1 MNKIVII
8 LTLITFLFGCSQQ
21 PASSNASKKQSDSSA
36 VKPQPDSL
44 KKNSVKSFDHSY
56 DNTAKYMAGVLQ
68 QTADS
73 KFKAMEEKGLWKTY
87 KSSFDSSWNTIER
100 TRLTPMKAWAAKELT
115 EANSNNKDLFY
126 PFGGPD
132 FLNAFTLFPHAKKY
146 TLIGL
151 EPVGGVPDL
160 TTMNDKALNSYLY
173 SVHNAL
179 GDIFKRSYFI
189 TRKMVHDMH
198 NNQISG
204 TVPLLY
210 VFLARTHN
218 TIVNVK
224 RVGINDNGVLE
235 EYTVDSRNQPL
246 KKVSPGIRIDFIPEG
261 QQDVRSLYYFSLN
274 LLDAALVNTPGI
286 MKYIA
291 SLGSTNTYIKSA
303 SYLMHYLTFNNIRNA
318 VLKQSEALLQDD
330 SGIAYRFFDK
340 KVWDFKF
347 YGRYTR
353 PVNDFNWVYENDLKE
368 VYRTDTSIKPVPFI
382 LGYHWD
388 SNGINLL
395 RAVRKKGVNS
405 VTKTDSSKIKK

>member
-1 MNKIVII
+1 MNRIVMLLL
-8 LTLITFLFGCSQQ
+8 LTLIFACNQQ
-21 PASSNASKKQSDSSA
+21 PASSTAQKSKADSSHA
-36 VKPQPDSL
+36 KSKSDSL
-44 KKNSVKSFDHSY
+44 KTSALPTFDHGV
-56 DNTAKYMAGVLQ
+56 DHTAKYMAGVAQ
-68 QTADS
+68 EDGG
-73 KFKAMEEKGLWKTY
+73 KFKEMENKALWQSY
-87 KSSFDSSWNTIER
+87 KSSFDSSWNTIEK
-100 TRLTPMKAWAAKELT
+100 TRLTPMKAWAKTELT
-115 EANSNNKDLFY
+115 EANSNHKDLFY

-132 FLNAFTLFPHAKKY
+132 FLNAFTLFPQAKKY

-151 EPVGGVPDL
+151 EPVGGVPNL
-160 TTMNDKALNSYLY
+160 TAMNDKALNDYLLSVY
-173 SVHNAL
+173 SAL

-218 TIVNVK
+218 TVVSVK
-224 RVGINDNGVLE
+224 RVGINDAGQLE
-235 EYTVDSRNQPL
+235 DLAVDIRNQPI
-246 KKVSPGIRIDFIPEG
+246 KKLSPGIRIDFIPSG
-261 QQDVRSLYYFSLN
+261 QTEVHSLYYFSIN
-274 LLDAALVNTPGI
+274 LLDAALVNTPGV

-291 SLGSTNTYIKSA
+291 SLGETNAYIKSA

-318 VLKQSEALLQDD
+318 VLRQSQALLQDD

-340 KVWDFKF
+340 KVWNFKF

-395 RAVRKKGVNS
+395 RAVRKSTASTGLKSDTV
-405 VTKTDSSKIKK
+405 VQKK

>member
-1 MNKIVII
+1 MNRIVSLI
-8 LTLITFLFGCSQQ
+8 LITFLFACNQQ
-21 PASSNASKKQSDSSA
+21 PASSTANSAKTDSSLT
-36 VKPQPDSL
+36 KGISDSL
-44 KKNSVKSFDHSY
+44 KKTTAPISFDHSF
-56 DNTAKYMAGVLQ
+56 DHTARYMAGVAQ
-68 QTADS
+68 EDS
-73 KFKAMEEKGLWKTY
+73 GKYKKMEEKALWKNY

-100 TRLTPMKAWAAKELT
+100 TRLAPMKAWAKTELT
-115 EANSNNKDLFY
+115 AANSNHKDLFY

-132 FLNAFTLFPHAKKY
+132 FLNAFTLFPEANKY

-160 TTMNDKALNSYLY
+160 SAMNDKALNSYLY
-173 SVHNAL
+173 SVYSAL

-218 TIVNVK
+218 TVVAVK
-224 RVGINDNGVLE
+224 RVGINDAGVLE
-235 EYTVDSRNQPL
+235 DLAVDSRNQPI
-246 KKVSPGIRIDFIPEG
+246 KKLSPGIRIDFIPAGKTE
-261 QQDVRSLYYFSLN
+261 VHSLYYFSIN
-274 LLDAALVNTPGI
+274 LLDAALVNTPGV

-291 SLGSTNTYIKSA
+291 SLGQVNAYIKSA
-303 SYLMHYLTFNNIRNA
+303 SYLMHYLTFNQIRNA
-318 VLKQSEALLQDD
+318 VLSQSQALLQDD

-395 RAVRKKGVNS
+395 RAVRK
-405 VTKTDSSKIKK
+405 

>member
-1 MNKIVII
+1 MNKIVM
-8 LTLITFLFGCSQQ
+8 LLLLTFLFSCNQQ
-21 PASSNASKKQSDSSA
+21 PASSTAQKTADSSHVA
-36 VKPQPDSL
+36 AKPDTL
-44 KKNSVKSFDHSY
+44 KKPSLPAFDH
-56 DNTAKYMAGVLQ
+56 TADFTARYMAGVAQ
-68 QTADS
+68 AEGG
-73 KFKAMEEKGLWKTY
+73 KFKEMENKAFWKSY
-87 KSSFDSSWNTIER
+87 KSSFDSSWNTIEK
-100 TRLTPMKAWAAKELT
+100 TRLSPMKAWAKTELT
-115 EANSNNKDLFY
+115 DANSNQKDLFY

-132 FLNAFTLFPHAKKY
+132 FLNAFTLFPQARKY

-160 TTMNDKALNSYLY
+160 TAMNDKALNSYLFSVY
-173 SVHNAL
+173 SAL

-210 VFLARTHN
+210 VFLARTNN
-218 TIVNVK
+218 TVVSVK
-224 RVGINDNGVLE
+224 RVGINDAGQLE
-235 EYTVDSRNQPL
+235 DLAVDSRNQPL
-246 KKVSPGIRIDFIPEG
+246 KKLSPGIRIDFIPAG
-261 QQDVRSLYYFSLN
+261 QTEMHSLYYFSLN
-274 LLDAALVNTPGI
+274 LLDAALVNTPGV

-291 SLGSTNTYIKSA
+291 SLGQTNTYVKSA

-318 VLKQSEALLQDD
+318 VLSQSQALLQDD

-340 KVWDFKF
+340 KIWNFKF

-368 VYRTDTSIKPVPFI
+368 VYRTDTTIKPVPFI

-395 RAVRKKGVNS
+395 RAVRKNTGTVGA
-405 VTKTDSSKIKK
+405 KTDTLHNKK

>member
-1 MNKIVII
+1 MNKILLLLI
-8 LTLITFLFGCSQQ
+8 LTFLFACNQQ
-21 PASSNASKKQSDSSA
+21 PASSTAHKPAPDSSHLSA
-36 VKPQPDSL
+36 KPDSI
-44 KKNSVKSFDHSY
+44 KKNSPPAFDHSFDH
-56 DNTAKYMAGVLQ
+56 TARYMAGVSQ
-68 QTADS
+68 EEDG
-73 KFKAMEEKGLWKTY
+73 KFKAMEDKALWKSY
-87 KSSFDSSWNTIER
+87 KSSFDSSWNTIEK
-100 TRLTPMKAWAAKELT
+100 TRLTPMKAWAKTELI
-115 EANSNNKDLFY
+115 EANSNHKDLFY

-132 FLNAFTLFPHAKKY
+132 FLNAFTLFPQAKKY

-160 TTMNDKALNSYLY
+160 TAMNDKALNSYLLSVY
-173 SVHNAL
+173 SAL

-218 TIVNVK
+218 TVVSVK
-224 RVGINDNGVLE
+224 RVGINDAGQLE
-235 EYTVDSRNQPL
+235 DLTVDSRNQPV
-246 KKVSPGIRIDFIPEG
+246 KKLSPGIRIDFIPAG
-261 QQDVRSLYYFSLN
+261 QTEVHSLYYFSIN
-274 LLDAALVNTPGI
+274 LLDAALVNTPGV

-291 SLGSTNTYIKSA
+291 SLGETNAYIKSA

-318 VLKQSEALLQDD
+318 VLRQSQALLQDD

-340 KVWDFKF
+340 KVWNFKF
-347 YGRYTR
+347 YGRYIK

-395 RAVRKKGVNS
+395 RAVRKSPGISAGKADTLPN
-405 VTKTDSSKIKK
+405 KK